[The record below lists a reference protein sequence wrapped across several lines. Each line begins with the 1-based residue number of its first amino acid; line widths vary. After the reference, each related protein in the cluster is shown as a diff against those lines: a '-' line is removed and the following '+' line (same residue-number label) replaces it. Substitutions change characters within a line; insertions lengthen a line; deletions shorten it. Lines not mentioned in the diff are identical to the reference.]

1 MATDASSQNF
11 ANHQKF
17 VPAFHYVA
25 VPILLVNVI
34 YSAYVAVTFFALDS
48 VIALLVAVALMII
61 AFLARIFALGAQDRV
76 IRLEERLRLY
86 DLLPPDQKGTI
97 DNLTTAQLIGLRFAS
112 DGEVGA
118 LVTTVTAEGI
128 QDRKEIKQRVT
139 NWRADHQ
146 RL

>member
-1 MATDASSQNF
+1 MATDAPSQNY

-17 VPAFHYVA
+17 IPAFHYVA

-34 YSAYVAVTFFALDS
+34 YSGYVAVTSFALDS

-61 AFLARIFALGAQDRV
+61 AFLARVFALGAQDRV

-118 LVTTVTAEGI
+118 LVATVTAEGI
-128 QDRKEIKQRVT
+128 QDRTEIKQRVT
-139 NWRADHQ
+139 NWRADNQ

>member
-1 MATDASSQNF
+1 MATDAPSQNF

-25 VPILLVNVI
+25 LPILMINVI
-34 YSAYVAVTFFALDS
+34 YSGYVAATSFSVDS
-48 VIALLVAVALMII
+48 VIALLVAVALVII
-61 AFLARIFALGAQDRV
+61 GLLARLFALGAQDRV

-86 DLLPPDQKGTI
+86 DLLSPDQKGTI

>member
-1 MATDASSQNF
+1 MATAAPPQDYK
-11 ANHQKF
+11 NHRKF

-34 YSAYVAVTFFALDS
+34 YSGYVAATSFALGS
-48 VIALLVAVALMII
+48 VIALLVAIALLIV

-76 IRLEERLRLY
+76 IRLEERMRLH
-86 DLLPPDQKGTI
+86 DLLPDQRGEVDK
-97 DNLTTAQLIGLRFAS
+97 LTTGQLIALRFAS
-112 DGEVGA
+112 DGEVGD
-118 LVTTVTAEGI
+118 LVAAVVAEDIG
-128 QDRKEIKQRVT
+128 DREVIKKRVK